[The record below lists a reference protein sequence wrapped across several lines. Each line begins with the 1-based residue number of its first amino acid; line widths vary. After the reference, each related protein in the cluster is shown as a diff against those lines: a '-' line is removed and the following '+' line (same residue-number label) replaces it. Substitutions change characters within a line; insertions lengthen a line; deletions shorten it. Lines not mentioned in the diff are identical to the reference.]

1 MDQQVKFLIDGTEY
15 TLDVDSLTFGEVEVI
30 EDATGK
36 GFGDLDFDSAKALM
50 ALALVAMRRKNPL
63 ATLDDIRALP
73 LSAIQPVEEESPTQ
87 AGVTG
92 EAGEGDSGVQSS
104 Q

>member
-1 MDQQVKFLIDGTEY
+1 MSEVVKLKIDGTEY
-15 TLDVDSLTFGEVEVI
+15 ELDVESLTFGEVEAI

-36 GFGDLDFDSAKALM
+36 PFSDMDFDSAKAVM

-63 ATLDDIRALP
+63 TTLDDIRALP
-73 LSAIQPVEEESPTQ
+73 LSAIEPVDVDPTN

-92 EAGEGDSGVQSS
+92 EVVDGDSGVQSS